1 MEIYWNYMEN
11 ILNLY
16 GKYIKD
22 GLSRCFRD
30 MFIIAHL

>member
-1 MEIYWNYMEN
+1 MEN

-16 GKYIKD
+16 EKYIKD
-22 GLSRCFRD
+22 GLFRCFRD